1 MVMDLEAT
9 VRRQR
14 EVIQTLSKLIA
25 ELMIHVNAD
34 DFDGDILIESYII
47 KTELNEQERIELRDR
62 VEATMN
68 RFIEEGLIDLNS

>member
-1 MVMDLEAT
+1 
-9 VRRQR
+9 
-14 EVIQTLSKLIA
+14 
-25 ELMIHVNAD
+25 
-34 DFDGDILIESYII
+34 LIESYII